1 MRNLSLMFEMIR
13 SAILNRNS
21 FAILAIAS
29 AFYLLFYAWPY
40 SNQLIIEIPTAIV
53 DMDHSEKSREW
64 IETIDATPAAKVI
77 SIGASFDQAKER
89 FKRGEVDVIVVLP
102 QDLARDT
109 LRGVPTAITVFAN
122 GAYPVKG
129 RAVGSAVTLIAAQE
143 NAKLTATQLVR
154 HGMDPVKTKVMSILP
169 PNFVSQDLFN
179 PISGYGLYT
188 VSVVATIILQ
198 GIMLFGTC
206 IVFGGWLGEG
216 KKNVFIQTIV
226 NEPSK
231 FFVVMGAFWTI
242 ALFWG
247 FFVEGLGLSALDM
260 PTFMEPIATT
270 VAILFFTLAII
281 CLAMMLSLLMGSNHY
296 AATLCVIAS
305 APCVFLTGMIFP
317 LDNAPVWVT
326 ALAQFIPTTPGAN
339 ALVAASQEGASVRE
353 ILPYLGV
360 LTAQIVGY
368 GGLAMMFL
376 KKLRN
381 RW

>member
-40 SNQLIIEIPTAIV
+40 SNQLIIEIPTAVV

-77 SIGASFDQAKER
+77 SIGASLDQAKER

-154 HGMDPVKTKVMSILP
+154 HGMDPVKTKLMSILP

-260 PTFMEPIATT
+260 PTFMEPVATT

-281 CLAMMLSLLMGSNHY
+281 SLAMMLSLLMSSNHY

-339 ALVAASQEGASVRE
+339 ALVGASQEGATVRE

>member
-1 MRNLSLMFEMIR
+1 MRNLSLMFAMIR
-13 SAILNRNS
+13 AAILNRNS

-40 SNQLIIEIPTAIV
+40 SNQLIIEIPTAVV

-77 SIGASFDQAKER
+77 SIGASLDQAKEQ

-109 LRGVPTAITVFAN
+109 LRGIPTAITVFAN

-154 HGMDPVKTKVMSILP
+154 HGLDPVKTKVMSILP

-216 KKNVFIQTIV
+216 KKNPFIETIV
-226 NEPSK
+226 KEPAK
-231 FFVVMGAFWTI
+231 FFVLVGAFWTI

-281 CLAMMLSLLMGSNHY
+281 SLAVMLSLLMGSNHY

-339 ALVAASQEGASVRE
+339 ALVAASQEGATIRE

-368 GGLAMMFL
+368 GGLAMVLL
-376 KKLRN
+376 KKYRK
-381 RW
+381 

>member
-1 MRNLSLMFEMIR
+1 MRNLSLMFAMIR
-13 SAILNRNS
+13 AAILNRNS

-40 SNQLIIEIPTAIV
+40 SNQLIIEIPTAVV

-77 SIGASFDQAKER
+77 SIGASLDQAKEQ

-109 LRGVPTAITVFAN
+109 LRGIPTAITVFAN

-154 HGMDPVKTKVMSILP
+154 HGLDPVKTKVMSILP

-216 KKNVFIQTIV
+216 KANPFIETIV
-226 NEPSK
+226 KEPSK
-231 FFVVMGAFWTI
+231 FFVLVSAFWMI

-281 CLAMMLSLLMGSNHY
+281 SLAVMLSLLMGSNHY

-317 LDNAPVWVT
+317 LDNAPLWVT

-339 ALVAASQEGASVRE
+339 ALVAASQEGATVRE

-368 GGLAMMFL
+368 GGLAMVLL
-376 KKLRN
+376 KKYRK
-381 RW
+381 

>member
-1 MRNLSLMFEMIR
+1 MRNLSLMFAMIR
-13 SAILNRNS
+13 AAILNRNS

-40 SNQLIIEIPTAIV
+40 SNQLIIEIPTAVV

-77 SIGASFDQAKER
+77 SIGASLDQAKDQ

-109 LRGVPTAITVFAN
+109 LRGIPTAITVFAN

-154 HGMDPVKTKVMSILP
+154 HGLDPVKTKVMSILP

-216 KKNVFIQTIV
+216 KKNLFIETIV
-226 NEPSK
+226 KEPSK
-231 FFVVMGAFWTI
+231 FFVLVGAFWTI

-260 PTFMEPIATT
+260 PTFTEPVATT

-281 CLAMMLSLLMGSNHY
+281 SLAVMLSLLMGSNHY

-317 LDNAPVWVT
+317 LDNAPLWVT

-339 ALVAASQEGASVRE
+339 ALVAASQEGATVRE

-368 GGLAMMFL
+368 GGLAWMLL
-376 KKLRN
+376 KKYRN
-381 RW
+381 

>member
-1 MRNLSLMFEMIR
+1 MRNLSLMFAMIR
-13 SAILNRNS
+13 AAILNRNS

-40 SNQLIIEIPTAIV
+40 SNQLIIEIPTAVV

-77 SIGASFDQAKER
+77 SIGASLDQAKEQ

-109 LRGVPTAITVFAN
+109 LRGIPTAITVIAN

-154 HGMDPVKTKVMSILP
+154 HGLDPVKTKVMSILP

-216 KKNVFIQTIV
+216 KKNPFIETIV
-226 NEPSK
+226 KEPSK
-231 FFVVMGAFWTI
+231 FFVLVGAFWTI

-281 CLAMMLSLLMGSNHY
+281 SLAVMLSLLMGSNHY

-317 LDNAPVWVT
+317 LDNAPIWVT

-339 ALVAASQEGASVRE
+339 ALVAASQEGATVRE

-368 GGLAMMFL
+368 GGLAWMLL
-376 KKLRN
+376 KKFRK
-381 RW
+381 

>member
-1 MRNLSLMFEMIR
+1 MRNLSLMFAMIR
-13 SAILNRNS
+13 AAILNRNS

-40 SNQLIIEIPTAIV
+40 SNQLIIEIPTAVV

-77 SIGASFDQAKER
+77 SIGASLDQAKEQ

-109 LRGVPTAITVFAN
+109 LRGIPTAITVFAN

-154 HGMDPVKTKVMSILP
+154 HGLDPVKTKVMSILP

-216 KKNVFIQTIV
+216 KKNPFIETIV
-226 NEPSK
+226 KEPSK
-231 FFVVMGAFWTI
+231 FFVLVGAFWTI

-281 CLAMMLSLLMGSNHY
+281 SLAVMLSLLMGSNHY

-317 LDNAPVWVT
+317 LDNAPLWVT

-339 ALVAASQEGASVRE
+339 ALVAASQEGATIRE

-368 GGLAMMFL
+368 GGLAMVLL
-376 KKLRN
+376 KKYRK
-381 RW
+381 

>member
-1 MRNLSLMFEMIR
+1 MRNLSLMFAMIR
-13 SAILNRNS
+13 AAILNRNS

-40 SNQLIIEIPTAIV
+40 SNQLIIEIPTAVV

-77 SIGASFDQAKER
+77 SIGASLDQAKEQ

-109 LRGVPTAITVFAN
+109 LRGIPTAITVFAN

-154 HGMDPVKTKVMSILP
+154 HGLDPVKTKVMSILP

-216 KKNVFIQTIV
+216 KKNPFIETIV
-226 NEPSK
+226 KEPAK
-231 FFVVMGAFWTI
+231 FFVLVGAFWTI

-281 CLAMMLSLLMGSNHY
+281 SLAVMLSLLMGSNHY

-317 LDNAPVWVT
+317 LDNAPLWVT

-339 ALVAASQEGASVRE
+339 ALVAASQEGATIRE

-368 GGLAMMFL
+368 GGLAMVLL
-376 KKLRN
+376 KKYRK
-381 RW
+381 